1 MAKANRSYSIA
12 YIFVELAL
20 ALALVAMCATLF
32 KGCVL

>member
-1 MAKANRSYSIA
+1 MANRTVPPIA
-12 YIFVELAL
+12 YVFIELAL